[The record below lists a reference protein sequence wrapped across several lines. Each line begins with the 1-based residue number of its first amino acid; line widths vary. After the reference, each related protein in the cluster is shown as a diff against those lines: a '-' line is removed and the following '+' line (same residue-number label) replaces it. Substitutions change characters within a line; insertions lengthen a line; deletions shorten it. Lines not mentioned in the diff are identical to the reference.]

1 MRLKKKLLRAVSCTV
16 ATAAVTAMLLTGCG
30 GGGSAPAASSP
41 SNEPPASS
49 TTKPDNSSSSSSS
62 SSSSESPS
70 SSSIE
75 EPEKPTDGIEW
86 KYTDNKNGTAT
97 LTGYNKSGQKV
108 PSGQV
113 TIPRKVGE
121 NHLTVTDIGYQAFY
135 QDNNIT
141 GIIIP
146 DTVKTIGERAFCKCE
161 NLTNVVLPK
170 SLKQ

>member
-97 LTGYNKSGQKV
+97 LTGYNKSGQKSAV
-108 PSGQV
+108 RPSYDSTQGG
-113 TIPRKVGE
+113 R
-121 NHLTVTDIGYQAFY
+121 
-135 QDNNIT
+135 
-141 GIIIP
+141 
-146 DTVKTIGERAFCKCE
+146 
-161 NLTNVVLPK
+161 K
-170 SLKQ
+170 SLDCNRYWIPSILSG